1 MCSSDLRFGLPNVG
15 ADLVPHPFNMS
26 NNYNQEYI
34 EVPLSET
41 EVMVCNYIGKL
52 RNHVTSQHANDR
64 KQDQTLDGVQISI
77 NGVITEYAVSKFLQL
92 PFDLNCNYRK
102 FGADLVTRKGKT
114 IDVKCTSKVGGNLNA
129 VVWSGKKPVDAFIL
143 TEIHNTCVRII
154 GWINSKDFLIDEN
167 LFDVGNGEYYSVRQ
181 SELIPFE
188 RNYHV

>member
-1 MCSSDLRFGLPNVG
+1 
-15 ADLVPHPFNMS
+15 MS

-129 VVWSGKKPVDAFIL
+129 VVWSGKKPVDAFVL